1 MRTRIA
7 GVAAVVG
14 IMAAAG
20 LAGGAAGPVRPAS
33 AQTEVTQPTGQV
45 NLKPTAKCPQPEI
58 DQMEKVISFV
68 ESQSWSQ
75 HPGSVAF
82 LLDPDTSTCRV
93 VLKISKVSSTEQAAL
108 RQGAGG
114 RLSIEKTKDYAKPS
128 RLPLLL
134 WIIFGG
140 AGVVFIFVRYGRR

>member
-1 MRTRIA
+1 MAIVA
-7 GVAAVVG
+7 GVVGMVAV
-14 IMAAAG
+14 AG
-20 LAGGAAGPVRPAS
+20 LVGGAAGPAS
-33 AQTEVTQPTGQV
+33 AQTEVTQPAGQM

-58 DQMEKVISFV
+58 DQMQKVIAFV
-68 ESQSWSQ
+68 EGQTWSQ

-93 VLKISKVSSTEQAAL
+93 VLKIHKVSGAERAAL
-108 RQGAGG
+108 EQGGG
-114 RLSIEKTKDYAKPS
+114 ARLTIEKTKDYATPS

-140 AGVVFIFVRYGRR
+140 AGVVFVFIRYGRR